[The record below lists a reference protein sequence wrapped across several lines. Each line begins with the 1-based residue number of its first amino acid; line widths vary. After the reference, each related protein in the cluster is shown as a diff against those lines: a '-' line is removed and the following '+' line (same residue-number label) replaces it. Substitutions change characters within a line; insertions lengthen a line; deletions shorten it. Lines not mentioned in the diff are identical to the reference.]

1 MSEPFPVPVW
11 DIPTR
16 LTRWLFVG
24 CVAFSWRIAGAAELT
39 SPYTYQATIPYR
51 AAHSGPSKDE
61 VELYRINTFVF
72 ADAKGVPYTER
83 PYSDPCY
90 RIYPNQGENVAR
102 LEARVILGLL
112 DMHEATGDPAFLEQ
126 IVVHADRVLNCRL
139 DRRNQQLAP
148 QPPARDTQRNSATF
162 AAWPTWS
169 YTHPRA
175 PTNHVSHSVH
185 AGYFVYAVARFV
197 RFVEQ
202 RKLDRFRDKAR
213 EYLPLLEQSVAAFD
227 AERNQQG
234 LYVFPQSADKGPWR
248 IYVSRNEYLD
258 ATNVV
263 QPLNMQAVMGLA
275 FCELQ
280 AVPGLPAAERR
291 EYRARAARIAK
302 FFRSQLQRDRKHDS
316 YTWPYWSWKPGDVED
331 VSHAALDVDLRD
343 SSRRGEPGRVHADRP
358 ASLRQYVAERGARF
372 ARAARASVVR
382 RWSEPAHRRQRRRR
396 LLDEPRAVRSSR
408 VRLAQR
414 PAGPARHRSSA
425 GYCQRVRAEH
435 PGIQIRSRLSGVRGA
450 PEAQVLAARTDPTVK
465 KSNEPGATGFKPLR
479 RSC

>member
-1 MSEPFPVPVW
+1 MSW
-11 DIPTR
+11 
-16 LTRWLFVG
+16 
-24 CVAFSWRIAGAAELT
+24 
-39 SPYTYQATIPYR
+39 
-51 AAHSGPSKDE
+51 
-61 VELYRINTFVF
+61 
-72 ADAKGVPYTER
+72 
-83 PYSDPCY
+83 
-90 RIYPNQGENVAR
+90 

-112 DMHEATGDPAFLEQ
+112 DLHEATGDPAFLEQ

-263 QPLNMQAVMGLA
+263 QPLQRRCWGCFCSASIGVSPVARRPRASLLFWAVVA
-275 FCELQ
+275 
-280 AVPGLPAAERR
+280 
-291 EYRARAARIAK
+291 
-302 FFRSQLQRDRKHDS
+302 RDRKHDS

-331 VSHAALDVDLRD
+331 VSRALLDHLKLPRERRVRDDLRRFVNTLLNVVRD
-343 SSRRGEPGRVHADRP
+343 SRAPHAPRSSVDGASPPTDDSADVVYWMSLARYDRRVYDWLSDLLDQRDIDPAPDIVKGFVPNAQGFKYDRDYQ
-358 ASLRQYVAERGARF
+358 AY
-372 ARAARASVVR
+372 AARLKLKYSPHV
-382 RWSEPAHRRQRRRR
+382 PT
-396 LLDEPRAVRSSR
+396 
-408 VRLAQR
+408 R
-414 PAGPARHRSSA
+414 P
-425 GYCQRVRAEH
+425 
-435 PGIQIRSRLSGVRGA
+435 
-450 PEAQVLAARTDPTVK
+450 
-465 KSNEPGATGFKPLR
+465 
-479 RSC
+479 